1 MPRITI
7 SLRRETAD
15 DVTALAHS
23 LGCSRSALVD
33 IILAKGLLK
42 HLRAR
47 MDFLN
52 MQVDPT
58 GGPVKRLRGDSIQ
71 EIEEAINY
79 LETSY
84 QGELWDAAN

>member
-1 MPRITI
+1 
-7 SLRRETAD
+7 
-15 DVTALAHS
+15 
-23 LGCSRSALVD
+23 
-33 IILAKGLLK
+33 
-42 HLRAR
+42 